1 MDWSLK
7 FSTSIFILLLILFT
21 SLLISV
27 YYYRITVPEINRIKK
42 IILIFL
48 RAFSLSLIFF
58 LLLSLTLSVLKSD
71 SFFPKT
77 YFFIDNSKSIK
88 SDDSS
93 MSISNVKNIV
103 DLINKKNY
111 STIKIFSFGEK
122 IKKISPKSFVYNPL
136 ERFTNFETITEKIES
151 AGDSVNSVLIISDG
165 NVTNGSESVELF
177 KNLNLP
183 IFTIGLSSEKTYKDI
198 SIKDVQYNKYLYRN
212 KSVEIKVKIF
222 NEGFLNQKI
231 NCELYEN
238 QKLTSQKA
246 LDLSESGL
254 DEVSFQYIPIESG
267 LKKLELRISVL
278 EGEADKRNN
287 NYKFELR
294 VLEDKINISFIASYP
309 TSDLSAIKLAA
320 SSDTNRFLFNYVD
333 GIDNSKLN
341 TVLEKSDILFII
353 GYPSNTTSNSDLL
366 RLVNYIE
373 EKKKPFFFLIN
384 NNSDFNKID
393 ILNKILPY
401 SLKSVNNK
409 FTFKSIQFN
418 NSAFSFFKNY
428 NPDELKFW
436 NNLPPINLFNLNVSQ
451 EKNSIVLAETIEK
464 SPVIIIGNKNAI
476 KSFSILGFDIWR
488 WLLQNSNIAKENF
501 TNFIDKIIK
510 WLNAPLYEDKFIV
523 KPLKQSFFE
532 NEEILFQAE
541 LFDSKYIPI
550 ENAEINLNV
559 RDSLNSIKTNFDYIG
574 NGFYEARLNAGLK
587 GNLFYEAETK
597 NEFGQPIKFSGKL
610 FVESKEIELTKLG
623 LNSNFL
629 KNISLSTGGEYLLS
643 DEIEITLDKLEKY
656 NLHHSKQISSSF
668 TFEIFQSKFIL
679 ILLITLLIIE
689 WLIRKLNYLN

>member
-1 MDWSLK
+1 MNWSLN
-7 FSTSIFILLLILFT
+7 FSSNIFILLLIL
-21 SLLISV
+21 LISFLISF
-27 YYYRITVPEINRIKK
+27 YYYRITVPEINRNKK

-58 LLLSLTLSVLKSD
+58 LLLNLTLSVIKSD
-71 SFFPKT
+71 SFLPKT
-77 YFFIDNSKSIK
+77 SFFIDNSKSIK
-88 SDDSS
+88 SNDSS
-93 MSISNVKNIV
+93 KSINNVENIV

-111 STIKIFSFGEK
+111 LTIEIYSFGEK
-122 IKKISPKSFVYNPL
+122 VKKISPKSFKYNPL
-136 ERFTNFETITEKIES
+136 ERFTNFEAITERVKS

-165 NVTNGSESVELF
+165 NVTNGSESIELF

-198 SIKDVQYNKYLYRN
+198 SIKDVQYNKYIYRN
-212 KSVEIKVKIF
+212 KSVEIKAKIF
-222 NEGFLNQKI
+222 NEGFVNQKI
-231 NCELYEN
+231 NCGLYEN
-238 QKLTSQKA
+238 QKLISQKA
-246 LDLSESGL
+246 LGLSESGL
-254 DEVSFQYIPIESG
+254 DEVSFQYIPSESG

-278 EGEADKRNN
+278 ESEADKRNN

-294 VLEDKINISFIASYP
+294 VLDDKINISFIASSP

-320 SSDTNRFLFNYVD
+320 SSDTNRFMFNYVD
-333 GIDNSKLN
+333 GIDNSKMN
-341 TVLEKSDILFII
+341 IVLEKSDIFFII
-353 GYPSNTTSNSDLL
+353 GYPSNATSNSDLL

-384 NNSDFNKID
+384 NNSDFNKIS
-393 ILNKILPY
+393 LFNKILPY

-409 FTFKSIQFN
+409 PTFKSIQFN

-428 NPDELKFW
+428 NTDELNFW
-436 NNLPPINLFNLNVSQ
+436 NNLPPINLFNVNVNQ
-451 EKNSIVLAETIEK
+451 ENNSIVLAETNEK
-464 SPVIIIGNKNAI
+464 SPAIIIGNKNNI

-501 TNFIDKIIK
+501 TNFFDKIIK
-510 WLNAPLYEDKFIV
+510 WLNAPLYEDKFVV

-532 NEEILFQAE
+532 NEEIVFQAE
-541 LFDSKYIPI
+541 LFDNKYIPI

-559 RDSLNSIKTNFDYIG
+559 RDTLNSSKTNFEYIG
-574 NGFYEARLNAGLK
+574 NGFYEARLNVGLK

-597 NEFGQPIKFSGKL
+597 NEFRQPLKLSGKL

-629 KNISLSTGGEYLLS
+629 KNISLSTGGEFLLS
-643 DEIEITLDKLEKY
+643 DEIGITLDKLEKY
-656 NLHHSKQISSSF
+656 NLRHAKQISSSF
-668 TFEIFQSKFIL
+668 SFELFQSKYIL